1 VLFHNELAKATF
13 ETFSVGSTVVVPLAF
28 THQVITSNFYIT
40 SSAVVNDT
48 VSAKSLVSNGLF
60 DSDE

>member
-1 VLFHNELAKATF
+1 
-13 ETFSVGSTVVVPLAF
+13 VGSTVVVPLAF